1 MRSLVALAAVVGIG
15 CSWLAQADEGF
26 GPASSPPAAQAFK
39 VGALHLI
46 ALSDGKF
53 IAPNDGSVF
62 GVDAGKPAVSE
73 FLKAKGLPQD
83 RISLS
88 VNVLLVRTAKH
99 AILLD
104 TGLGPKANASLIASL
119 KEAGI
124 SPAEITD
131 IAITHTHGDHVGG
144 LVDASGQLA
153 FPKAT
158 IRMAAAEW
166 AWMKSQPGSAELVKT
181 IETHVKTFT
190 PGDSIAPGVKSVV
203 LAGHTPGHVGYEIV
217 SGHHRLLD
225 IGDLAHSSVLSL
237 QKPEWT
243 MGFDSDSVQAK
254 STRRSTLAR
263 LAKDQ
268 EWIFST
274 HFPYPGLGHIA
285 ADGDAFAWQPG
296 TP

>member
-1 MRSLVALAAVVGIG
+1 MRPFIALAAIVGIA
-15 CSWLAQADEGF
+15 CSCLVQADEGF
-26 GPASSPPAAQAFK
+26 GPASSPPAIQKFK

-62 GVDAGKPAVSE
+62 GVDVGKSAVTE
-73 FLKAKGLPQD
+73 FLKANGLPQD

-88 VNVLLVRTAKH
+88 VNVLLVRTAKRV
-99 AILLD
+99 ILLD
-104 TGLGPKANASLIASL
+104 SGLGPKVNASLIASL

-158 IRMAAAEW
+158 IRMSAAEW
-166 AWMKSQPGSAELVKT
+166 TWMKSQPGSADLVKA
-181 IETHVKTFT
+181 IETHVQTFT
-190 PGDSIAPGVKSVV
+190 PGQSIAPGVKSVV
-203 LAGHTPGHVGYEIV
+203 LAGHTPGHVGYEIT
-217 SGHHRLLD
+217 SGSHRLLD

-237 QKPEWT
+237 RKPEWT
-243 MGFDSDSVQAK
+243 MGFDSDAVQAK
-254 STRRSTLAR
+254 GTRRSTLTR

-268 EWIFST
+268 EWIFAT

-285 ADGDAFAWQPG
+285 ADGDTFAWKPG